1 MLRGAEFGLEHR
13 YLKGMMRTEKKIKEL
28 VVTEFPPISELED
41 ENLQAMAEAGAEVVN
56 IHRILAKT
64 GANVVGEL
72 LKTQDKFFEWDH
84 LPKGDVYDR
93 ETHAQYYYH
102 AHAADKR
109 FTGEH
114 GHFHTFL
121 RPKGMPDGIKPA
133 SLPNVE
139 LPENKDDHLSH
150 LIAVSMDPKGF
161 PFRLFTVN
169 RWVTG
174 EVWHDAPDVKRMLD
188 SFNID
193 HTWPSWPVN
202 RWITAMVTLFKPKIE
217 KLIDERD
224 RTIAR
229 WVAAE
234 TNSNSPHETVFED
247 REREVTSY
255 VDIEIDRQVAAVQS
269 EIERR
274 GA

>member
-1 MLRGAEFGLEHR
+1 MRAEDH
-13 YLKGMMRTEKKIKEL
+13 IKDV
-28 VVTEFPPISELED
+28 VVTDFPPLADVTD
-41 ENLQAMAEAGAEVVN
+41 EALQSMAEAGAEVVN
-56 IHRILAKT
+56 IHRVLNKT
-64 GANVVGEL
+64 GANIVGEL
-72 LKTQDKFFEWDH
+72 LKTQDGFFEWDH

-109 FTGEH
+109 FSGEH

-121 RPKGMPDGIKPA
+121 RPKGMPAGIKPA
-133 SLPNVE
+133 KVPGATLPA
-139 LPENKDDHLSH
+139 NKDDHLSH
-150 LIAVSMDPKGF
+150 LVAISMDPKGI

-174 EVWHDAPDVKRMLD
+174 EVWYRARAVRQMLD
-188 SFNID
+188 CFDID

-202 RWITAMVTLFKPKIE
+202 RWVTAMVTLFKPQIE
-217 KLIDERD
+217 RLIDERD
-224 RTIAR
+224 CTIKR
-229 WVAAE
+229 WVGAE
-234 TNSNSPHETVFED
+234 KGSNSPHETVFED

-255 VDIEIDRQVAAVQS
+255 ADIQIDDQITAIRK

-274 GA
+274 ES

>member
-1 MLRGAEFGLEHR
+1 
-13 YLKGMMRTEKKIKEL
+13 MRTEAKIRD
-28 VVTEFPPISELED
+28 VAVAEFPSLAELTD
-41 ENLQAMAEAGAEVVN
+41 ERLQAMAEAGAEVVN
-56 IHRILAKT
+56 IHRLLAKT

-72 LKTQDKFFEWDH
+72 LKTQESFFEWDH

-109 FTGEH
+109 FKGEH

-121 RPKGMPDGIKPA
+121 RPKGMPAGIKPA
-133 SLPNVE
+133 SLPDAQ

-161 PFRLFTVN
+161 PFRIFTVN

-174 EVWHDAPDVKRMLD
+174 EVWHEASDVKRMLD
-188 SFNID
+188 RFVID

-202 RWITAMVTLFKPKIE
+202 RWITAMVALYRPQIE
-217 KLIDERD
+217 VLVDERD
-224 RTIAR
+224 RTVAR

-234 TNSNSPHETVFED
+234 EESNSPHETVFED

-255 VDIEIDRQVAAVQS
+255 TDIQIDRQVAAIQE

-274 GA
+274 DG